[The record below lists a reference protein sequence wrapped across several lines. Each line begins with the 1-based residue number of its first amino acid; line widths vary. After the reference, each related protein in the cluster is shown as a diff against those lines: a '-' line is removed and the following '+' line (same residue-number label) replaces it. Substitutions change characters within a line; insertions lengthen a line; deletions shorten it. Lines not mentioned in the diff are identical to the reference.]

1 MQRPTRQ
8 ENRMTANTKVVA
20 TRRLADGHRATLT
33 VCPRCR
39 QRCWTIGVVPGDC
52 ACPTE
57 RGGDR

>member
-1 MQRPTRQ
+1 
-8 ENRMTANTKVVA
+8 MTANTKVVA